1 MVPRYIKSNKNKSV
15 EWNNAPDIKKRVSTM
30 VSNIGLDWI
39 KKGRVYCFRSRNSK
53 TRAYARIWGLSR
65 IFQLAM
71 DIKPAYVLEVISER
85 FDKLNKNEQDKVLLH
100 ELAHIPKTFSG
111 SLLPHI
117 KKGKF
122 KFEDK
127 VHELIKM
134 HKKSV

>member
-1 MVPRYIKSNKNKSV
+1 MPRYTRSNKNKKI
-15 EWNNAPDIKKRVSTM
+15 EWQEAPDIKKRVGTI
-30 VSNIGLDWI
+30 VSIIDVDWI
-39 KKGRVYCFRSRNSK
+39 KKERIFYFRSKNSK

-65 IFQLAM
+65 IFQMAL
-71 DIKPAYVLEVISER
+71 DIEPAYVLEVISEK
-85 FDKLNKNEQDKVLLH
+85 FDKLRKRDQDEVLLH

-122 KFEDK
+122 RFEDK

-134 HKKSV
+134 HNKSR

>member
-1 MVPRYIKSNKNKSV
+1 MPRYTRSNKNKKV
-15 EWNNAPDIKKRVSTM
+15 EWQEAPDIKKRVSTI
-30 VSNIGLDWI
+30 VSTIDVDWI
-39 KKGRVYCFRSRNSK
+39 KKERIFYFRSKNSK

-65 IFQLAM
+65 IFQMAL
-71 DIKPAYVLEVISER
+71 DIEPAYVLEVISEK
-85 FDKLNKNEQDKVLLH
+85 FDKLRKKDQDKVLLH

-122 KFEDK
+122 RFEDK

-134 HKKSV
+134 HNKSR